1 MKLEELLD
9 ELRGNILRDVS
20 DEVGG
25 QNGGALWS
33 DRTLVRY
40 IEDGVVRFAVQTC
53 CLRDDTTPELTQ
65 ITLQAGVDQ
74 YALDPRVIAVLSAR
88 FPGAYFLSRT
98 TYGGLF
104 SNRGDVTIGN
114 PIADKYNGCPRR
126 FYTDRQ
132 TGYMGV
138 FPVPRT
144 EDEGSVVQ
152 LRVARKPLAPLTT
165 NDLKAVPEIPEEY
178 QLDVLDWAAYRA
190 LRNHDADAE
199 NMAKANSHKKRFED
213 TVVELSRQAKRL
225 LAQDIQF
232 DLRANWER

>member
-1 MKLEELLD
+1 MLD
-9 ELRGNILRDVS
+9 ELRGNMLRDVS

-25 QNGGALWS
+25 QSGDGDLWS

-65 ITLQAGVDQ
+65 ITLQSGVEQ
-74 YALDPRVIAVLSAR
+74 YALDPRVIAVLNAR
-88 FPGAYFLSRT
+88 FPGTYFLSRT

-104 SNRGDVTIGN
+104 SNRGDLTSGN
-114 PIADKYNGCPRR
+114 PVRDSYAGCPRQ

-132 TGYMGV
+132 TGHLGV
-138 FPVPRT
+138 FPTPGEQ
-144 EDEGSVVQ
+144 EDGKVIH

>member
-1 MKLEELLD
+1 MRLEELLD

-25 QNGGALWS
+25 QNGGDLWS

-40 IEDGVVRFAVQTC
+40 IEDGVVRFAAQTC

-74 YALDPRVIAVLSAR
+74 YALDPRVIAVLNAR

-104 SNRGDVTIGN
+104 SNRGDLTIGN
-114 PIADKYNGCPRR
+114 PVRDSHAGCPRQ

-132 TGYMGV
+132 TGYLGV
-138 FPVPRT
+138 FPTPGQG
-144 EDEGSVVQ
+144 DEGKVVH
-152 LRVARKPLAPLTT
+152 LRVARKPLKPLTT
-165 NDLKAVPEIPEEY
+165 SDLQAVPEIPEEY

-190 LRNHDADAE
+190 LRNHDTDAE
-199 NMAKANSHKKRFED
+199 NMAKANSHKNRFED
-213 TVVELSRQAKRL
+213 TVAELSRQAKRL

-232 DLRANWER
+232 DLRANWEN

>member
-104 SNRGDVTIGN
+104 SNRGDLTSGN
-114 PIADKYNGCPRR
+114 PVRDSYAGCPRQ

-132 TGYMGV
+132 TGHLGV
-138 FPVPRT
+138 FPTPGGQ
-144 EDEGSVVQ
+144 EDGKAIH

-178 QLDVLDWAAYRA
+178 HLDVLDWAAYRA